1 MCPINNKQRSDNIH
15 KSSKIGRKDK
25 RTITLVEC
33 QNLKNR
39 TLISKSKHI
48 NKFAA
53 KLCKCRIQLKDILS
67 FLGFDCR
74 DASIIILY
82 LVVKNHF
89 SKNQMNRII
98 LSCNICCQNI
108 KKSACFKWTYGLS
121 SDDYRVALLLK
132 LI

>member
-15 KSSKIGRKDK
+15 KSSKIGRKDN

-33 QNLKNR
+33 RNLKNR

-48 NKFAA
+48 NKFVA

-67 FLGFDCR
+67 FLGF
-74 DASIIILY
+74 IILY

-121 SDDYRVALLLK
+121 CNDYRVALLLK